1 MRKLKLPR
9 WFPYPSSWLNALIL
23 SVFMTGLLA
32 LIRRSN
38 GLDFNFAKWSDNP
51 ELLTILVILV
61 AILPIPAIAFFHHF
75 FISRFIPVIPGEGT
89 INIKGFVPGL
99 ISWWESLYSWLV
111 FVLSTLIAIL
121 FSTPFLPLFKLN
133 YETIIDSHTQ
143 PHKNIQAIFA
153 IFWIISAAIFY
164 QIEYSFK
171 SYLIF
176 ADIVNAESES
186 AKTINDAPAD
196 VKTDETQPKKTD
208 ATEIQKTAQVPTK
221 KPKIVDFLVKN
232 RKLSKIF
239 FTFSLISIVAL
250 WVYLFANLPEV
261 QQTFSSASI
270 SLEKPLEITRESAP
284 KTKDNTFDRAI
295 SKGKIA
301 AQLTK
306 SAQTKD
312 EWQIVLNRW
321 KQAIRLLEN
330 VPTSSQD
337 YPMAQQKIIQYQI
350 HREFARQNAV
360 LN

>member
-1 MRKLKLPR
+1 MKKFKLPR

-23 SVFMTGLLA
+23 SMFMTGLVA
-32 LIRRSN
+32 LIRRSS
-38 GLDFNFAKWSDNP
+38 GLDSNLAKWSDNT
-51 ELLTILVILV
+51 ELFTMLVILV

-75 FISRFIPVIPGEGT
+75 FIGRVIPAIPGEGT
-89 INIKGFVPGL
+89 INVKGFLPGF

-121 FSTPFLPLFKLN
+121 LSTPFLPLFKLN
-133 YETIIDSHTQ
+133 YETIIDST

-153 IFWIISAAIFY
+153 IFWIFSAAIFY

-171 SYLIF
+171 SHLIF
-176 ADIVNAESES
+176 ADLISAESES
-186 AKTINDAPAD
+186 EKTINDAPVD
-196 VKTDETQPKKTD
+196 VKTDETQPNKTD
-208 ATEIQKTAQVPTK
+208 ATETQKTEQVPAK
-221 KPKIVDFLVKN
+221 KLNIGDLVVKY
-232 RKLSKIF
+232 RKLPKRF
-239 FTFSLISIVAL
+239 FTFSLISIIAL
-250 WVYLFANLPEV
+250 WVYLFANLPQV
-261 QQTFSSASI
+261 KQTISSASI
-270 SLEKPLEITRESAP
+270 YLEKPLGVTLEPAP

-301 AQLTK
+301 AQLTR

-321 KQAIRLLEN
+321 EQAIRLLEN
-330 VPTSSQD
+330 VPLSSPN

-350 HREFARQNAV
+350 HREFARQNSV

>member
-1 MRKLKLPR
+1 MRKFRLPR

-23 SVFMTGLLA
+23 SMFMTGLVA
-32 LIRRSN
+32 LIRRSS
-38 GLDFNFAKWSDNP
+38 GLDSYFAKWSDNT
-51 ELLTILVILV
+51 ELLTMLVILV

-75 FISRFIPVIPGEGT
+75 FIGRVIPAIPGEGT
-89 INIKGFVPGL
+89 INIKGFVPGF

-121 FSTPFLPLFKLN
+121 LSTPFLPLFKLN
-133 YETIIDSHTQ
+133 YETIIDST

-153 IFWIISAAIFY
+153 IFWIVSAAIFY

-171 SYLIF
+171 SHLIF
-176 ADIVNAESES
+176 ADIASAESKS
-186 AKTINDAPAD
+186 AQTINETPPVD
-196 VKTDETQPKKTD
+196 VKTDETPPTKTD
-208 ATEIQKTAQVPTK
+208 ATEIQKTEEVATNKVK
-221 KPKIVDFLVKN
+221 LVDWVVKY
-232 RKLSKIF
+232 RKLPKRF
-239 FTFSLISIVAL
+239 FTFSLISIVVL
-250 WVYLFANLPEV
+250 WVYLFANLPQV
-261 QQTFSSASI
+261 KQTISSASI
-270 SLEKPLEITRESAP
+270 YLEKPLGVTPEPAP
-284 KTKDNTFDRAI
+284 KTKDNNFDRAI

-321 KQAIRLLEN
+321 EQAIRLLEN
-330 VPTSSQD
+330 VPLSSPN

>member
-1 MRKLKLPR
+1 MKKLKLPR

-23 SVFMTGLLA
+23 SMFMTGLVA

-38 GLDFNFAKWSDNP
+38 ALDFNFAKWSDNP
-51 ELLTILVILV
+51 ELLTISVILV

-75 FISRFIPVIPGEGT
+75 FISRFISAIPGEGI

-121 FSTPFLPLFKLN
+121 LSSPFLPLFKLN
-133 YETIIDSHTQ
+133 YETIINSHTQ

-171 SYLIF
+171 FHLMF
-176 ADIVNAESES
+176 ADIDDAQSES
-186 AKTINDAPAD
+186 AKTRNDAPTD
-196 VKTDETQPKKTD
+196 VKTDDTQPKKTD
-208 ATEIQKTAQVPTK
+208 ATEIQKTTQLLTK
-221 KPKIVDFLVKN
+221 KPTIVNFIVKN
-232 RKLSKIF
+232 RKLPKRF
-239 FTFSLISIVAL
+239 FRFGLISIVVL

-261 QQTFSSASI
+261 KQTFSSASI
-270 SLEKPLEITRESAP
+270 SLERPLGLTPEPGA

-295 SKGKIA
+295 SKGKVA

-306 SAQTKD
+306 SAQSRD

-321 KQAIRLLEN
+321 EQAIRLLEN
-330 VPTSSQD
+330 VPASSQD
-337 YPMAQQKIIQYQI
+337 YLMAQQKIIQYQI